1 MIWQLLTK
9 SLKAPGNSIKH
20 LVLSTRSIRDN
31 LSQISP
37 VVLQLPWVATHLPV
51 KERCGQE
58 PAVPER
64 RGQTPPSGTRTG
76 EAALLGSGSHGMD
89 GQMDEWMSS
98 P

>member
-1 MIWQLLTK
+1 M
-9 SLKAPGNSIKH
+9 
-20 LVLSTRSIRDN
+20 
-31 LSQISP
+31 
-37 VVLQLPWVATHLPV
+37 VLQLPWVATHLPV

-89 GQMDEWMSS
+89 GQTDGRMDELTVTAKAR
-98 P
+98 PAQQLKYQTHFNEFPIFVPRRN